1 MKTFKRPMNRKLQTL
16 FIIILAS
23 SISFSVAKAE
33 GYKGNDGNSAS
44 VSEGISLD
52 MPQGVDDDINSVVF
66 YPNPVRDFMTI
77 RFPRKGNFTV
87 IIYNIIGDK
96 VMTKSVMEDNEIH
109 LDVSDLQ
116 NGLYFISYE
125 YAGKVL
131 TKRFSK
137 IL

>member
-1 MKTFKRPMNRKLQTL
+1 MNRNLQAV
-16 FIIILAS
+16 FIIVSAMAF
-23 SISFSVAKAE
+23 SFSVAKADGLE
-33 GYKGNDGNSAS
+33 GNNVNNPAIIAEGSAIDLQQ
-44 VSEGISLD
+44 GI
-52 MPQGVDDDINSVVF
+52 DDDINSVVF
-66 YPNPVRDFMTI
+66 YPNPVKDFMTI

-87 IIYNIIGDK
+87 TIYNIIGDK
-96 VMTKSVMEDNEIH
+96 VMTKNTMDESEIH

-125 YAGKVL
+125 YGGKVL